1 MWIKLKMWLYGYEY
15 AQLREFRW
23 EMKAVFG
30 SYLTHKARKKHVL
43 SDLRVSLQDIELEFL
58 CKKQLALL
66 GRRRFIASVR

>member
-1 MWIKLKMWLYGYEY
+1 MWTKLKIWLYGYEY

-23 EMKAVFG
+23 GMEAVFR
-30 SYLTHKARKKHVL
+30 SYLAHKARQNHAL
-43 SDLRVSLQDIELEFL
+43 SGLRVSLQDIGLEFL